1 MSDILD
7 ITKSEYI
14 DILKNKGK
22 HYHRKL
28 MMMHYLKEL
37 NI

>member
-14 DILKNKGK
+14 DILKNKRK
-22 HYHRKL
+22 HYHLKL
-28 MMMHYLKEL
+28 MLMHYLKEL